1 MYGNN
6 ISKITAV
13 LVNIMFYG
21 GILACALT
29 PFGTRLYGFTGREYI
44 IQTGAI
50 LLSGFASVYIMYQ
63 LKRMFKTVTSGD
75 PFVMENAVSL
85 KRTAAASFII
95 AAVYVAKAILLFTPA
110 TFVIIVIFVTA
121 GLFCL
126 TLMSVFTAAVQ
137 FKEENS
143 LTI

>member
-1 MYGNN
+1 MYKTK
-6 ISKITAV
+6 ISSITAI

-21 GILACALT
+21 GIIACILT
-29 PFGTRLYGFTGREYI
+29 PLGTRLYGYFGKEYI
-44 IQTGAI
+44 VQTGSI

-63 LKRMFKTVTSGD
+63 LRRIFKTLTNDD
-75 PFVMENAVSL
+75 PFVMDNALAL
-85 KRTAAASFII
+85 KKIAVASFII
-95 AAVYVAKAILLFTPA
+95 SAIYLVKAFLLFTPA
-110 TFVIIVIFVTA
+110 TFVIIVIFITA

-126 TLMSVFTAAVQ
+126 TLMNVFTAAVK